1 MKVHACGA
9 LSLAGLSRGLVA
21 YALAPGRGVWRERFR
36 TAFAAS
42 LDVPADHV
50 WIYGA
55 GRSALHEFVASLDL
69 EPQAEV
75 LLPGYTCVV
84 VPNVFA
90 HLGLPVRYVDIA
102 PNGFNCD
109 WQAVAAAISAQ
120 TRVVVLPHNFGL
132 AMEGIAQL
140 RERFPAVVF
149 VEDAA
154 HAWGSCDAA
163 GRPLGTLAQAS
174 FFSFE
179 YAKCLTTA
187 LGGALV
193 INDAVLRQRF
203 AKRWQPGAA
212 PGPRALASRLATLLY
227 HLSVVRAPTA
237 LRRGLDGFLRAPAR
251 ALGLVA
257 GTAPGELQGQTR
269 PVYGDA
275 LHDLFAAIGAV
286 QAGHA
291 DQLQALRR
299 AQTREYAEVLHD
311 ARRCRLPQVPASACL
326 LRFPVVMADPA
337 DRAQAAAALQAI
349 GIEPGWWFDDVVHP
363 KGSAR
368 YGYRAGDC
376 PHGEA
381 LAQRVLNL
389 PLGRHAGLS
398 PAQRLAL
405 REWAQAG

>member
-9 LSLAGLSRGLVA
+9 LGLVGLLRGLVA
-21 YALAPGRGVWRERFR
+21 YALAPSRSIWRERFR
-36 TAFAAS
+36 SGFAAS
-42 LDVPADHV
+42 LGVPTDHV

-55 GRSALHEFVASLDL
+55 GRSALHQFVASLGL

-102 PNGFNCD
+102 PGSFNCD
-109 WQAVAAAISAQ
+109 CQTVAQAISAQ

-149 VEDAA
+149 IEDAA
-154 HAWGSCDAA
+154 HAWGSCDAS
-163 GRPLGTLAQAS
+163 GRPLGTLAHAS

-193 INDAVLRQRF
+193 VNDPSMRQRF
-203 AKRWQPGAA
+203 ANRWQPGAE
-212 PGPRALASRLATLLY
+212 PGTRALASRLATLLY
-227 HLSVVRAPTA
+227 HLSVARAPA
-237 LRRGLDGFLRAPAR
+237 GVRRMLDGLLRAPAR

-257 GTAPGELQGQTR
+257 GTATAELQGQTR
-269 PVYGDA
+269 PVYGDEM
-275 LHDLFAAIGAV
+275 HDLFAAIGAV
-286 QAGHA
+286 QLRAA
-291 DQLQALRR
+291 EQLQAQRR
-299 AQTREYAEVLHD
+299 AQTRDYAEVLRGS
-311 ARRCRLPQVPASACL
+311 RRCSVPQAPASACL

-337 DRAQAAAALQAI
+337 DRGQAAAALQAI

-363 KGSAR
+363 KGSVR
-368 YGYRAGDC
+368 YGYLAGDC

-381 LAQRVLNL
+381 LAQRMLNL